1 MKAEEITILDFAPKE
16 KQERVSKID
25 APRNSTHIVALVPI
39 EYLNHTWPDIKDE
52 IERAVVRSNGRWS
65 IEALY
70 ASILNGE
77 QQLWLAFDEDKN
89 IDGVGTTEIVFY
101 PAKTMI
107 AIQFLG
113 GKNFNSWVWDML
125 GKFKQFGKDNG
136 CKGIEATGRPG
147 FWKWLG
153 QDGFDKSYVVYEREL

>member
-1 MKAEEITILDFAPKE
+1 MKAEEITILDFVPEK

-39 EYLNHTWPDIKDE
+39 EYLNQTWPDIKDE

-77 QQLWLAFDEDKN
+77 QQLWLAFDEDKT
-89 IDGVGTTEIVFY
+89 IDGVGTTEIVSY

-125 GKFKQFGKDNG
+125 GKFKLFGKDNG
-136 CKGIEATGRPG
+136 CQGIEATGRPG